1 MWFVVIAE
9 KSYRSDDEVSDLY
22 SNAVNTARDYYNSS
36 DADNFYAI
44 IWGGEDL
51 HIGLYADETEDIG
64 AASRRTVETM
74 AELGEITA
82 KTRVLDLG
90 AGYGGSARYL
100 AATYGCHVTCLNLSE
115 VENERNRRMNE
126 EQGLADLIEVIDGS
140 FEDLSFH
147 DNAFDLVWAQD
158 TFLHSGDRTRAL
170 EEAVRVLR
178 PGGELIITDPMATEG
193 ASEEDLKP
201 ILERIQL
208 DTLAI
213 PEYYRRELY
222 RLGANSVEFY
232 DHSEHIARHYQRVF
246 EELTRR
252 EAELD
257 GYVSEEF
264 RERMKTGVQHWM
276 RCGRSGSMAWGIF
289 HVRM

>member
-1 MWFVVIAE
+1 
-9 KSYRSDDEVSDLY
+9 
-22 SNAVNTARDYYNSS
+22 
-36 DADNFYAI
+36 
-44 IWGGEDL
+44 
-51 HIGLYADETEDIG
+51 
-64 AASRRTVETM
+64 M

-115 VENERNRRMNE
+115 VENERNRRMND

-140 FEDLSFH
+140 FDDLSFE
-147 DNAFDLVWAQD
+147 DNAFDLVWTQD
-158 TFLHSGDRTRAL
+158 AFLHSGDRTRAL
-170 EEAVRVLR
+170 EEAARVLR
-178 PGGELIITDPMATEG
+178 PGGELIISDLMATEG
-193 ASEEDLKP
+193 VSEEDLKP

-246 EELTRR
+246 EEL
-252 EAELD
+252 A
-257 GYVSEEF
+257 
-264 RERMKTGVQHWM
+264 
-276 RCGRSGSMAWGIF
+276 
-289 HVRM
+289 